1 MIESPF
7 TVYLK
12 IVDKIQRI
20 LLPINVQIAQKIVQQ
35 TREETKREML
45 KLNIIIGLD
54 LLKLSFIWHM
64 ATGGLDKNWNNVAT
78 FIAERQVHDNLEF
91 QCIW

>member
-1 MIESPF
+1 
-7 TVYLK
+7 
-12 IVDKIQRI
+12 
-20 LLPINVQIAQKIVQQ
+20 
-35 TREETKREML
+35 ML

-54 LLKLSFIWHM
+54 LFKLSFIWHM